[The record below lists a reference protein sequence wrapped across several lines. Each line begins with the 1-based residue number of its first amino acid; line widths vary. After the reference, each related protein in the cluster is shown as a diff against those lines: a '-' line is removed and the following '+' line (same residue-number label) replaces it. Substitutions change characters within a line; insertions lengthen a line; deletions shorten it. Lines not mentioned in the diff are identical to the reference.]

1 MADNLMGGKDTAGK
15 PRVSLVPM
23 QIVRDIA
30 VIRDYG
36 DKKYGSTDNWR
47 WVDSRKFVDA
57 LGRHTLAF
65 LENPLSVDEESG
77 LPHLWHLE
85 CNAAFLSEMFKK
97 ELQAIANVI
106 ANTVTTPVQAE
117 NKESATE
124 KPARKGGKPPKY
136 SKGNLPNVSDEA
148 LYELYVEKETP
159 AAEIARIYE
168 CDVEAVHNRLATSK
182 IVRVPRAKTDEPKY
196 KIESFSS
203 GVLVNTY
210 ETDELN
216 KAGIYYD
223 GELKKANGVRLY
235 IDGDRKSIAE
245 AERIFQPYIKKN
257 KNFSLAD

>member
-47 WVDSRKFVDA
+47 MVDSRKFVDA

-85 CNAAFLSEMFKK
+85 CNAAFLSEMFRK
-97 ELQAIANVI
+97 ELQAIARDTTDT
-106 ANTVTTPVQAE
+106 ATPVQAE
-117 NKESATE
+117 K
-124 KPARKGGKPPKY
+124 KPVNKGGKKPKY

-159 AAEIARIYE
+159 AADIARIYE

-182 IVRVPRAKTDEPKY
+182 IVRVPRPKTDEPKY
-196 KIESFSS
+196 KIESFSN
-203 GVLVNTY
+203 GALVNTY